1 MSRGSKTKY
10 RKTAWTA
17 VWARHW
23 SARNRFRKT
32 RGLKKTMHRMCRD
45 GIIWP
50 FRIHLSCYLKLRN
63 KIAERIVS
71 VFAVTYCNICRTVPH
86 WYLLIGWYLVRS
98 AFLVWIIREKIGD
111 NPHWKSDSID
121 NKCVTKLAV
130 ARSRPTSGQNSSM
143 YFTKQRKKNNLP
155 QIRRRF
161 P

>member
-32 RGLKKTMHRMCRD
+32 RGLKKTMHRICRD

-63 KIAERIVS
+63 KIAER
-71 VFAVTYCNICRTVPH
+71 TCRTAPH
-86 WYLLIGWYLVRS
+86 WHLLTGWYLVRY
-98 AFLVWIIREKIGD
+98 AFLVWMNSEKIGD
-111 NPHWKSDSID
+111 NPHWESNSIGD
-121 NKCVTKLAV
+121 QCVTKLAV
-130 ARSRPTSGQNSSM
+130 ARSRPTSGQNSSTREINTTTPPWGT
-143 YFTKQRKKNNLP
+143 YTEKGPVL
-155 QIRRRF
+155 F
-161 P
+161 PKDWTPI

>member
-17 VWARHW
+17 VWARYW
-23 SARNRFRKT
+23 SARNRSRKT
-32 RGLKKTMHRMCRD
+32 RGLKKTPHRMCRE

-63 KIAERIVS
+63 KIAER
-71 VFAVTYCNICRTVPH
+71 TRRTAPH
-86 WYLLIGWYLVRS
+86 WYLLIGWYLVRY
-98 AFLVWIIREKIGD
+98 AFLVWIIREKTGD

-130 ARSRPTSGQNSSM
+130 ASSRSTSGQHVTPETYQS
-143 YFTKQRKKNNLP
+143 RDDLP
-155 QIRRRF
+155 GLPVPGWIN
-161 P
+161 